1 MLAHMTKVLRVAGP
15 TASPVRQTTMAE
27 QGLSEP
33 AHLEL
38 WLLQNIDVIDP
49 SLMVVTSQYNRW
61 TTGAVS
67 AAERLDILA
76 LAKSGELVVIE
87 LKRGSDK
94 NIHLQAISY
103 GALVSGFTIET
114 LGEVHSEWLSRRTPE
129 SPVEVERAAQLLREH
144 VSDEDWSDDVL
155 QQTRLVMVAE
165 DFPPLVLTTVEW
177 LAKRVPELRIECHQ
191 YNVFKDDVGL
201 MVAFDRLYPVNDLSD
216 QLLFPTAGASSAAVR
231 VATKQRQLKSV
242 VRIHQAGA
250 IPPGAPIA
258 LALAGHVRPDY
269 VDIVNRWLDAEPVRR
284 DVTWVDDPNKPL
296 RWGAEPST
304 LSWTPSGLR
313 NRIFEDA
320 GLPAPTFSAADAWA
334 YTGRSL
340 YEVANEAASS

>member
-1 MLAHMTKVLRVAGP
+1 MT
-15 TASPVRQTTMAE
+15 E
-27 QGLSEP
+27 EGLSEP

-76 LAKSGELVVIE
+76 LARSGELVVIE

-103 GALVSGFTIET
+103 GALVSGFTVET
-114 LGEVHSEWLSRRTPE
+114 LGQVHGEWLSRR
-129 SPVEVERAAQLLREH
+129 SPDSPTDAETASELLRRH
-144 VSDEDWSDDVL
+144 VADDDWSDDVL

-177 LAKRVPELRIECHQ
+177 LAQRAPELRIECHQ
-191 YNVFKDDVGL
+191 YTVFKDPSGL

-216 QLLFPTAGASSAAVR
+216 QLLLPSASTSSAAVR
-231 VATKQRQLKSV
+231 VATTQRQAKSV
-242 VRIHQAGA
+242 VRIHQASA
-250 IPPGAPIA
+250 IPPGSSIT
-258 LALAGHVRPDY
+258 LALAGHTRPDY
-269 VDIVNRWLDAEPVRR
+269 VEIVNGWLDAEPSRR
-284 DVTWVDDPNKPL
+284 DVTWVDDPHKPL
-296 RWGAEPST
+296 HWVAEPST
-304 LSWTPSGLR
+304 PSWTPSGLR

-320 GLPAPTFSAADAWA
+320 GLPAPSFSAADAWS
-334 YTGRSL
+334 YQGRSL
-340 YEVANEAASS
+340 YEVANDAASSEHEASGR